1 MKLINA
7 LKWLGVSNKGP
18 TPYKY
23 RLLDY
28 DQRGRYF
35 CGNSGETVTIHP
47 RLGVLR
53 LHDST
58 GIVHEINLNTKAT
71 IIKIPSET
79 GVIIVHKNEKVFLG
93 FK

>member
-1 MKLINA
+1 MKLLEA
-7 LKWLGVSNKGP
+7 LKWLGVTNNGP

-23 RLLDY
+23 RLVDH
-28 DQRGRYF
+28 DQSGRYF

-58 GIVHEINLNTKAT
+58 GVVHEIKLNTKVEIT
-71 IIKIPSET
+71 QRMGKT
-79 GVIIVHKNEKVFLG
+79 GVIFVHRNKNVFLS
-93 FK
+93 F